1 MTLKQSRCPL
11 ANEWIKK
18 ILRYNGML
26 LNCKKKEK
34 GHFSDVEEPTVFVL
48 QSEVRKTLYMNA
60 YIWTLL
66 TEKWY

>member
-1 MTLKQSRCPL
+1 MDKEDNLDIMECYS
-11 ANEWIKK
+11 IV
-18 ILRYNGML
+18 
-26 LNCKKKEK
+26 KKKKK